1 MFCLIRWF
9 ETSADSGP
17 MGKSMLPSSQV
28 QCLTNEF
35 VVAVVR
41 VVHKV
46 AKVAWWS
53 KLAES

>member
-35 VVAVVR
+35 VVDVVR

-46 AKVAWWS
+46 AKLAWWS